1 MKYIKEFNESYISD
15 SLKEVEKKIHQRK
28 VDDIKRFCNENLAYL
43 IDSGF
48 SIRYFEYGKNDIG
61 DGIDTLNVNF
71 HKNGKL
77 FKWEEVV
84 DDVVPFLQVINTKY
98 GLVKLKSTSNR
109 DKYSKKCT
117 VMFAD
122 YKYFYKYTLSDLV
135 NDITTG
141 IVDKEFNYISFSVK
155 I

>member
-1 MKYIKEFNESYISD
+1 MKYIKKFNES
-15 SLKEVEKKIHQRK
+15 ENKIHQWK
-28 VDDIKRFCNENLAYL
+28 VDEIKKFCNENLAYL

-48 SIRYFEYGKNDIG
+48 NMRYFEYPEWLSV
-61 DGIDTLNVNF
+61 TL

-109 DKYSKKCT
+109 DNNKECT
-117 VMFAD
+117 VVFSD
-122 YKYFYKYTLSDLV
+122 YKGSQSYKYTLSDLV

-155 I
+155 YKPT

>member
-1 MKYIKEFNESYISD
+1 MKYIKKFNES
-15 SLKEVEKKIHQRK
+15 LKEAENEIYQKKL
-28 VDDIKRFCNENLAYL
+28 DEIKKFCNENLAYL

-48 SIRYFEYGKNDIG
+48 NMRYFEYPEW
-61 DGIDTLNVNF
+61 LSVNL

-84 DDVVPFLQVINTKY
+84 DDVVPFLQVIDTKY

-109 DKYSKKCT
+109 DKHSKKCT
-117 VMFAD
+117 VVFSD
-122 YKYFYKYTLSDLV
+122 YKYSYKYTLSDLV

>member
-1 MKYIKEFNESYISD
+1 MKYIKKFNES
-15 SLKEVEKKIHQRK
+15 LKEAENEIYQKKL
-28 VDDIKRFCNENLAYL
+28 DEIKKFCNENLAYL

-48 SIRYFEYGKNDIG
+48 NMRYFEYPEWLSV
-61 DGIDTLNVNF
+61 TL

-98 GLVKLKSTSNR
+98 GLVKLMSTSNR
-109 DKYSKKCT
+109 DNNKECT
-117 VMFAD
+117 VVLSD
-122 YKYFYKYTLSDLV
+122 YKGSQSYKYTLSDLV

-155 I
+155 YKPT